1 MTTTQKVVEIESVN
15 TEIKNPTFKII
26 QNGSNNGMTFETIYD
41 ITLSKVKQKVSAI
54 SITPSTL
61 HLIIKY
67 VMEVVEETPIKGSE
81 QKEMALKLIRA
92 LVIDFTEGADEEVLL
107 KLIDDNTLS
116 NLIDLIVDA
125 TKGKLNIN
133 TLTQVGS
140 GCVNSCIPYFFS
152 KSRRNI
158 IRKVF

>member
-1 MTTTQKVVEIESVN
+1 MTSEEKTVKIEEIN
-15 TEIKNPTFKII
+15 IEIKKPTFEI
-26 QNGSNNGMTFETIYD
+26 IYD
-41 ITLSKVKQKVSAI
+41 SALKKVKEKVSAI

-67 VMEVVEETPIKGSE
+67 VMEEVEETPTKGAE

-92 LVIDFTEGADEEVLL
+92 LVVDLTEGEDEEVLL
-107 KLIDDNTLS
+107 KLIDNNSVS

-133 TLTQVGS
+133 AVTKVTS
-140 GCVNSCIPYFFS
+140 GCINICIPYLFS
-152 KSRRNI
+152 GSK
-158 IRKVF
+158 K